1 MLLWGGLSVLLMA
14 LARALVALTTRVTLV
29 TVVIV
34 VLIIAA
40 LVTLAVAIKVLT
52 ATLVTLVV
60 ALIVA
65 LGVTLIAGD
74 VLLTILVGLTVLLF
88 KPRVQNAVIVVGMLE
103 IVFRENAVA
112 RRAGI
117 ARHGEELFH
126 QLLRVAAHPAVVVAA
141 VEIRVAATAA
151 TAAATSAAW
160 TRFAAV
166 AATLTVFHIIV
177 RFVHQ
182 NTSTF
187 LNSESNSPSSLG
199 RDVRP

>member
-151 TAAATSAAW
+151 TAAATSAW

-187 LNSESNSPSSLG
+187 LNSEINSPSSLG